1 MVVDNDLLNAIILLQ
16 IYDKCLN
23 YEKLFKI
30 IFTQV
35 LFSYLAP
42 PNLAPPK
49 PTRRIFLQ
57 LQVTR
62 LIFITKGRNLVPA
75 FCLSKLI
82 PIIS

>member
-42 PNLAPPK
+42 PK

>member
-1 MVVDNDLLNAIILLQ
+1 MVVDNDPLNAIIRLQ

-30 IFTQV
+30 IFTKV
-35 LFSYLAP
+35 RFSY
-42 PNLAPPK
+42 LAPPK
-49 PTRRIFLQ
+49 PTRRSF